1 MSDAAW
7 ELQRAVFTA
16 LDGNLSGLAR
26 QAPVYD
32 GEAPEGSRYP
42 YVVIDSQTMVPD
54 GPLAG
59 RRDLRHLYLSV
70 WSTYSGQREVNRI
83 LGQIYALLHQQRL
96 PMPDG
101 YRMVRCR
108 VTRQSSAKDAD
119 GVTYMGSCTI
129 EARIEH

>member
-1 MSDAAW
+1 MSEAAW
-7 ELQRAVFTA
+7 ELQRAIYGA
-16 LDGNLSGLAR
+16 LNGKLSGLER
-26 QAPVYD
+26 PAPVYD
-32 GEAPEGSRYP
+32 GAAPQGESYP
-42 YVVIDSQTMVPD
+42 YVILDSQSLTPD
-54 GPLAG
+54 DLLAR
-59 RRDLRHLYLSV
+59 RRDLRQLYLSV

-101 YRMVRCR
+101 YRMVLCR